1 MKLRSEH
8 KFEWTEEHQ
17 KSRYS
22 FQLDFDCTDNQ
33 GKYEALIISLELLLH
48 LGVKTITIKGNSQLV
63 IRKLK
68 GDYKC
73 SSWVLASY
81 LTTAIQLIDSFDDI
95 DITCVLRDK
104 SQSTNDM
111 AQMAFRIKFLD
122 SLD

>member
-1 MKLRSEH
+1 M
-8 KFEWTEEHQ
+8 
-17 KSRYS
+17 
-22 FQLDFDCTDNQ
+22 
-33 GKYEALIISLELLLH
+33 IISLELLLH

-73 SSWVLASY
+73 SSWALASY

-111 AQMAFRIKFLD
+111 AQLAFRINFLD
-122 SLD
+122 SLDQWIVEIQRNTPPSVSTRGLLPKILVMEPDMDD